1 MQIPNLFMEKSISL
15 IIDFGFENE
24 GLNNNIHSTR
34 VDKDIKKYMDKTANM
49 LTDSSNQKLLSFAKD
64 QITASKS
71 CFSLKIVNILQFVLD
86 FVNAYSKLDLHQLFN
101 RI

>member
-1 MQIPNLFMEKSISL
+1 MN
-15 IIDFGFENE
+15 
-24 GLNNNIHSTR
+24 
-34 VDKDIKKYMDKTANM
+34 KTTDM
-49 LTDSSNQKLLSFAKD
+49 FKDSSNQKLMSFCKE

-71 CFSLKIVNILQFVLD
+71 CFKFSLKIVNLLQFVLD